1 MSSAAQYQLH
11 DLLYL
16 MARLRDPDGGC
27 PWDLQQNFASIVP
40 HTLEEAYEVADTI
53 EREDF
58 AHLPSE
64 LGDLLFQVVY
74 YSQLGHEQQMFDFS
88 TVVHSITEKLVRRHP
103 HVFPTGEL
111 YDTKQT
117 ASLNTEQIKERWEE
131 IKQQE
136 RAEQAPVDQAVSV
149 LDDIPLNLPALS
161 RALKIQKRASNV
173 GFDWSSLSPVLDK
186 VEEELQEVRA
196 AIASGEAAAIS
207 DELGDLLFATVNVA
221 RHLKVNPETA
231 LRAANIKFSQR
242 FQYVE
247 QQAQAQGM
255 AISDCTEAQLDAL
268 WNLAKQRLRTPQHE

>member
-27 PWDLQQNFASIVP
+27 PWDLQQDFASIVP

-173 GFDWSSLSPVLDK
+173 GFDWNSLSPVLDK

>member
-1 MSSAAQYQLH
+1 MSFAAQYQLN

-27 PWDLQQNFASIVP
+27 PWDLQQDFASIVP
-40 HTLEEAYEVADTI
+40 HTLEEAYEVADAI

-74 YSQLGHEQQMFDFS
+74 YSQLGEEQQLFDFS

-103 HVFPTGEL
+103 HVFPTGDL
-111 YDTKQT
+111 YDSTQ
-117 ASLNTEQIKERWEE
+117 AAPLNTEQIKERWEE

-136 RAEQAPVDQAVSV
+136 RAEQVPADQVVSV
-149 LDDIPLNLPALS
+149 LDDIPLSMPALS

-186 VEEELQEVRA
+186 VDEELQEVRD
-196 AIASGEAAAIS
+196 AIASGDAAAIS

-221 RHLKVNPETA
+221 RHLKLNPETA

-242 FQYVE
+242 FQCVE
-247 QQAQAQGM
+247 QQAQTQGM

-268 WNLAKQRLRTPQHE
+268 WNLAKQTLSKP